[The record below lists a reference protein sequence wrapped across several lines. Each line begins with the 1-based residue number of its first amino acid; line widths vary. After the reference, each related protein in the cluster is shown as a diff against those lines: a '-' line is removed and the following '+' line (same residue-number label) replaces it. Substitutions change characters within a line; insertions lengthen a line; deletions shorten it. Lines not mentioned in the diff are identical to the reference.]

1 MSTKNRSSSV
11 PSNKRVM
18 FIEHNDD
25 DDDEE
30 NFNYNKSSRMLYQPE
45 LLSLSSNR

>member
-18 FIEHNDD
+18 FIEHN